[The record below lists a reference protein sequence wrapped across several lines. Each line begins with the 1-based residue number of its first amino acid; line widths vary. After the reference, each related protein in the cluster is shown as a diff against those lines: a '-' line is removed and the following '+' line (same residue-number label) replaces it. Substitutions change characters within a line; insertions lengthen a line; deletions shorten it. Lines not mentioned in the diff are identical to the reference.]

1 MIKKMDKKTRDELI
15 AKADKLLKY
24 ETDKVITWCSGCGN
38 YGIQNAL
45 ARALVLEGKERKD
58 FALFFD
64 IGCSGNGS
72 DKFEANTLHG
82 LHGRIISTAAGA
94 ALANDKMKVIAFA
107 GDGATFSEGVGHL
120 VHGVR
125 NNFPMVFVHHNN
137 ENYGL
142 TIGQASSTTR
152 LGAKMNGTPGGVSIE
167 PINTMEF
174 VLSLNPT
181 FVARGFSGD
190 VDHLTEL
197 FRMAMR
203 HKGFAYLE
211 ILQSCP
217 TYNRLTTEDWYASR
231 VKYVEDLKGYDRHDI
246 WAAKKLVQDMDKEI
260 YLGLIYE
267 NIEKKDFLSLQ
278 TNREGVKTTLVEEV
292 KHYDVSDL
300 I

>member
-24 ETDKVITWCSGCGN
+24 ETEKVITWCSGCGN

-45 ARALVLEGKERKD
+45 MRALVLEGLERKD

-125 NNFPMVFVHHNN
+125 NNFPMTFVHHNN

-142 TIGQASSTTR
+142 TIGQASATTR
-152 LGAKMNGTPGGVSIE
+152 CGVKMNGTPDGVKID
-167 PINTMEF
+167 PINTLEF

-217 TYNRLTTEDWYASR
+217 TYNRTTPEDWYAQR
-231 VKYVEDLKGYDRHDI
+231 TKYVEDLKGYDRHDI

-267 NIEKKDFLSLQ
+267 NVEKKDFLSLQ
-278 TNREGVKTTLVEEV
+278 NSREGVKTTLVEEV
-292 KHYDVSDL
+292 KHYDVKDL

>member
-1 MIKKMDKKTRDELI
+1 MTKKMDKKTRDELI

-24 ETDKVITWCSGCGN
+24 ETGKVITWCGNCGN
-38 YGIQNAL
+38 YGIQNAFM
-45 ARALVLEGKERKD
+45 RALVLEGLERKD

-64 IGCSGNGS
+64 IGCSGNGA

-82 LHGRIISTAAGA
+82 LHGRTISTAAGA

-107 GDGATFSEGVGHL
+107 GDGATFSEGVNHL

-125 NNFPMVFVHHNN
+125 NNFPLVFVHHNN

-142 TIGQASSTTR
+142 TIGQASATTR
-152 LGAKMNGTPGGVSIE
+152 CGVKMNGTPDGVVVE
-167 PINTMEF
+167 PINPLQF
-174 VLSLNPT
+174 VLSLDPT

-197 FRMAMR
+197 FRLALR

-217 TYNRLTTEDWYASR
+217 TYNRTTPEDWYASR
-231 VKYVEDLKGYDRHDI
+231 VKYVEDLKDYDCHDI
-246 WAAKKLVQDMDKEI
+246 WAARKLVQDMDKEI

-267 NIEKKDFLSLQ
+267 NNGRKDFLSLQ
-278 TNREGVKTTLVEEV
+278 KSREGRETSLVEEV
-292 KHYDVSDL
+292 RRYDVRAL